1 MGHNTGCTGRATTPK
16 KVKASVAC
24 SDEQCCSPPSFSCSP
39 SSPSEFQPR
48 KRCPTEKQNAATE
61 AIAAEKSAEDAAK
74 AAERVEKSVEHAAKF
89 AKRVAK
95 VQEKRIAKEAEKEG
109 ETCAVHNGYDRAVR
123 SLSIGEPI
131 EGKPTCENSSC
142 KSPPESMR

>member
-74 AAERVEKSVEHAAKF
+74 AAERVEKSVEHASKAAAERVEKSVEHAAKF

-109 ETCAVHNGYDRAVR
+109 ETCALN
-123 SLSIGEPI
+123 I
-131 EGKPTCENSSC
+131 
-142 KSPPESMR
+142 